1 MGDSFIDY
9 ISVSEYEIKVTL
21 RCNHYK
27 CMKSNWVKPRTQR
40 WLDLLFV
47 CLWVVIWIRVI
58 VCACM
63 QKYVLVRL
71 FVYVLFFSRKIDWDC
86 RDSFDVTHDTKQM
99 SKSQLLQIKAPATT
113 ATLTSTIIAWQQNKF
128 SINIFTMFIIY
139 RFFALCHNLS
149 LCVRPL
155 VREKFTS
162 ILSKLKPIPKD

>member
-1 MGDSFIDY
+1 MYEKQLSQTTNPTMIGFVICLLVSGDLNTGD
-9 ISVSEYEIKVTL
+9 
-21 RCNHYK
+21 C
-27 CMKSNWVKPRTQR
+27 
-40 WLDLLFV
+40 V
-47 CLWVVIWIRVI
+47 CLHAKVCVGSI
-58 VCACM
+58 VCVC
-63 QKYVLVRL
+63 
-71 FVYVLFFSRKIDWDC
+71 FVFSRKIDWDC

-99 SKSQLLQIKAPATT
+99 SKSQLLQIKAATTT

-149 LCVRPL
+149 QCVRPL